1 MSAPV
6 INTRVLVN
14 DFEYVVPSSLDEVL
28 HLLDEHGRDAKPL
41 AGGTDL
47 VLQMKLG
54 RCAPRVVVDISK
66 LEELKRLEAGE
77 TIRIGAGRRYID
89 VLRFLRELDRYHG
102 LTEAIEGIGKIQVLT
117 VGTIGGNLSNGS
129 PAADTAPPLLT
140 YDARVRVRSA
150 HAERVIPLHEF
161 YTGPGATVMAP
172 NEIMIEVE
180 FDAFPDGRASA
191 FQKIARVAC
200 DISKLTC
207 AVAVQRDGETCTHCR
222 VALGAVAPVPVRARA
237 VEAALEGRRIDADV
251 AGQCAALVDEDI
263 SPIDDIR
270 CGELYRREAAGVL
283 FNDAFQTAWERA
295 RC

>member
-1 MSAPV
+1 MSARV
-6 INTRVLVN
+6 MNTRVLVN
-14 DFEYVVPSSLDEVL
+14 DFEYVLPSSLGEAL
-28 HLLDEHGRDAKPL
+28 RLLDEYGQDAEAL

-47 VLQMKLG
+47 VIQMKMG
-54 RCAPRVVVDISK
+54 RKAPRFVIDISK
-66 LEELKRLEAGE
+66 LEELKQLEDGE

-89 VLRFLRELDRYHG
+89 VLRFLREQGRYHS
-102 LTEAIEGIGKIQVLT
+102 LTEAIESIGKIQVLT
-117 VGTIGGNLSNGS
+117 VGTVGGNLCNGS

-140 YDARVRVRSA
+140 YHARVRVRSA

-172 NEIMIEVE
+172 NEIMIDVE

-191 FQKIARVAC
+191 FLKISRVAC
-200 DISKLTC
+200 DISKVTC

-222 VALGAVAPVPVRARA
+222 VALGAVAPVPLRARS
-237 VEAALEGRRIDADV
+237 VEGALEGRRIDAL
-251 AGQCAALVDEDI
+251 AASQCAALVDEDI

-270 CGELYRREAAGVL
+270 CSERYRREAAGVL
-283 FNDAFQTAWERA
+283 FKDAFETAWERA

>member
-14 DFEYVVPSSLDEVL
+14 DFEYILASSLDEVL
-28 HLLDEHGRDAKPL
+28 ALLDKHGEDAKVL

-47 VLQMKLG
+47 VIQMKLG
-54 RCAPRVVVDISK
+54 RRAPRLVVDISK
-66 LEELKRLEAGE
+66 LEELKQLDVGE
-77 TIRIGAGRRYID
+77 TVRIGAGRRYID
-89 VLRFLRELDRYHG
+89 VLRFLRELGCYHG
-102 LTEAIEGIGKIQVLT
+102 LAEAIEGIGKIQVLA
-117 VGTIGGNLSNGS
+117 VGTVGGNLSNGS

-140 YDARVRVRSA
+140 YDARVRVMSA
-150 HAERVIPLHEF
+150 HAERVIPLREF

-172 NEIMIEVE
+172 NEIMIGVE
-180 FDAFPDGRASA
+180 FDAFPDGRAGA

-222 VALGAVAPVPVRARA
+222 VALGAVAPTPVRAHA
-237 VEAALEGRRIDADV
+237 VEAALEGRQIDAHV
-251 AGQCAALVDEDI
+251 VSECAALVDEDI
-263 SPIDDIR
+263 SPINDIR

-283 FNDAFQTAWERA
+283 FRDAFATAWERA